1 MNLIAVIILTTL
13 LFCFLLEIAADILN
27 LRMLRP
33 DPPEGCRDIYD
44 SERYRRSQEYLKVN
58 TRFGWIRDGFDLLVF
73 LLFWFAGG
81 FDLLDKW
88 VRTAGWG
95 PVLTGI
101 VYIGILL
108 LLKSLVSLP
117 FSVYAT
123 FVIEEVFGFNK
134 TDWKTFAADRIR
146 ALLLSVFLGA
156 PLLGAVLGFFEYA
169 GNNAWWYCWIAV
181 TAFMLLMQYVAPT
194 WIMPLFNRFEPLEEG
209 ELRQAITD
217 SADRADYPL
226 SDVFV
231 MDGSRRSAKSNAFFT
246 GFGKK
251 KRIVLFDTLIAQ
263 HTVPE
268 LLAVLAHEI
277 GHCKKKHI
285 RQNLIIGIV
294 HMGIV
299 FWLLSLFI
307 SRQELFDAFY
317 MTHASVYAGMI
328 FFGMLLTPIDFFLG
342 ILMQMLSRKN
352 EFEADR
358 FAVEITRNPAALI
371 RALKKLTANN
381 LSNLLPHPLYVFL
394 HYSLPSI
401 KERIRAINAVSAENS
416 GERSTV

>member
-1 MNLIAVIILTTL
+1 MNFIAVIILTAL
-13 LFCFLLEIAADILN
+13 LFCFALELAADILN
-27 LRMLRP
+27 LGRIRT
-33 DPPEGCRDIYD
+33 DPPEGFRDIYNPQ
-44 SERYRRSQEYLKVN
+44 RYRQSQEYLRIN
-58 TRFGWIRDGFDLLVF
+58 TRFGWISGGFDLLVF
-73 LLFWFAGG
+73 LIFWFSGG
-81 FDLLDKW
+81 FDLVDKW
-88 VRTAGWG
+88 VRSAGWG

-101 VYIGILL
+101 VYIGILV
-108 LLKSLVSLP
+108 LLKSLLELP

-134 TDWKTFAADRIR
+134 TDWKTFTADRIK

-169 GNNAWWYCWIAV
+169 GSSAWWYCWIAV
-181 TAFMLLMQYVAPT
+181 TGFMLLMQYVAPT
-194 WIMPLFNRFEPLEEG
+194 WIMPFFNHFKPLEDG
-209 ELRQAITD
+209 DLKKAITD
-217 SADRADYPL
+217 YASRVEYPI
-226 SDVFV
+226 SGVFV

-277 GHCKKKHI
+277 GHYKKKHI
-285 RQNLIIGIV
+285 LQGLIIGIV
-294 HMGIV
+294 HTGIV
-299 FWLLSLFI
+299 LWLLSLFI

-317 MTHASVYAGMI
+317 MTHPSVYAGMI

-358 FAVEITRNPAALI
+358 FAVETTRNPSALI
-371 RALKKLTANN
+371 RSLKKLTANN

-394 HYSLPSI
+394 HYSHPPI
-401 KERIRAINAVSAENS
+401 IERIRAIISPEKK
-416 GERSTV
+416 

>member
-1 MNLIAVIILTTL
+1 MNFIAVIILTTL
-13 LFCFLLEIAADILN
+13 LFCFLLELAADILN
-27 LRMLRP
+27 LRRLRT
-33 DPPEGCRDIYD
+33 DPPEEFRDIYD
-44 SERYRRSQEYLKVN
+44 PERYRKSQEYLRVN
-58 TRFGWIRDGFDLLVF
+58 TRFGWISGGFDLLVF
-73 LLFWFAGG
+73 LIFWFSGG

-88 VRTAGWG
+88 VRSAGWG
-95 PVLTGI
+95 PVLTGV

-108 LLKSLVSLP
+108 LLKSLLSLP

-123 FVIEEVFGFNK
+123 FVIEESFGFNK
-134 TDWKTFAADRIR
+134 TDWKTFTADRIK

-169 GNNAWWYCWIAV
+169 GNNAWWYCWLAV
-181 TAFMLLMQYVAPT
+181 TLFMLLMQYAAPT
-194 WIMPLFNRFEPLEEG
+194 WIMPLFNRFEPLEDS
-209 ELRQAITD
+209 ELKQSITD
-217 SADRADYPL
+217 YARKVAYPL
-226 SDVFV
+226 SGVFV

-263 HTVPE
+263 HSVPE
-268 LLAVLAHEI
+268 LLTVLAHEI
-277 GHCKKKHI
+277 GHYKKKHI
-285 RQNLIIGIV
+285 LQGLIIGIV
-294 HMGIV
+294 HTGIV

-317 MTHASVYAGMI
+317 MTHSSVYAGMI

-358 FAVEITRNPAALI
+358 FAVETTRNPSDLI
-371 RALKKLTANN
+371 SALKKLTAGN

-394 HYSLPSI
+394 HYSHPPIS
-401 KERIRAINAVSAENS
+401 ERIMAITSPEKTQVIS
-416 GERSTV
+416 

>member
-1 MNLIAVIILTTL
+1 MNFIAVIILTAL
-13 LFCFLLEIAADILN
+13 LSCFVLELAADLLN
-27 LRMLRP
+27 LRMLRT
-33 DPPEGCRDIYD
+33 DPPPECRGIYD
-44 SERYRRSQEYLKVN
+44 PERYRRSQEYLRVN
-58 TRFGWIRDGFDLLVF
+58 TRFGWISSGFDLLVF

-81 FDLLDKW
+81 FDLLDRW
-88 VRTAGWG
+88 VRIAGWG
-95 PVLTGI
+95 PVLTGTA
-101 VYIGILL
+101 YIGILL
-108 LLKSLVSLP
+108 LIKSLLSLP

-123 FVIEEVFGFNK
+123 FVIEEGFGFNK
-134 TDWKTFAADRIR
+134 TDWKTFAADRIK
-146 ALLLSVFLGA
+146 ALLLSVFLGG

-169 GNNAWWYCWIAV
+169 GNHAWWCCWLAV
-181 TAFMLLMQYVAPT
+181 TIFMLLMQYAAPT
-194 WIMPLFNRFEPLEEG
+194 WIMPLFNRFEPLEDG
-209 ELRQAITD
+209 ALKQAITD
-217 SADRADYPL
+217 CAHKAEYPL
-226 SDVFV
+226 SGVFV

-251 KRIVLFDTLIAQ
+251 KRIVLFDTLIAR
-263 HTVPE
+263 HSVAE

-277 GHCKKKHI
+277 GHYKKKHI
-285 RQNLIIGIV
+285 RLNLMIGIV

-317 MTHASVYAGMI
+317 MSHPSVYAGMI

-358 FAVEITRNPAALI
+358 FAVETTRNPEALI
-371 RALKKLTANN
+371 RALKKLTAHN

-394 HYSLPSI
+394 HYSHPPI
-401 KERIRAINAVSAENS
+401 RERIRAINAVRPEETSA
-416 GERSTV
+416 V

>member
-1 MNLIAVIILTTL
+1 MNLIALIILTAL
-13 LFCFLLEIAADILN
+13 LFCFILELAADILN
-27 LRMLRP
+27 LGMLRT
-33 DPPEGCRDIYD
+33 DPPEGFRDIYNP
-44 SERYRRSQEYLKVN
+44 ERYRQSQEYLRIN
-58 TRFGWIRDGFDLLVF
+58 TRFGWIREGFDLLVF
-73 LLFWFAGG
+73 LLFWFSGG
-81 FDLLDKW
+81 FDLLDRW
-88 VRTAGWG
+88 IRSAGWG
-95 PVLTGI
+95 PVMSGI

-108 LLKSLVSLP
+108 LLKSIVELP
-117 FSVYAT
+117 FSVYST

-134 TDWKTFAADRIR
+134 TDWKTFTADRIK

-169 GNNAWWYCWIAV
+169 GNNAWWYCWVAV
-181 TAFMLLMQYVAPT
+181 TVFMLIMQYVAPT
-194 WIMPLFNRFEPLEEG
+194 WIMPLFNRFEPLKDG
-209 ELRQAITD
+209 ELRQSIT
-217 SADRADYPL
+217 AYARKVGYPL
-226 SDVFV
+226 SGVFV

-277 GHCKKKHI
+277 GHYKKKHI
-285 RQNLIIGIV
+285 RQGLIIGIV
-294 HMGIV
+294 HTGIV

-307 SRQELFDAFY
+307 SRQQLFDAFY
-317 MTHASVYAGMI
+317 MTHSSVYAGMI

-358 FAVEITRNPAALI
+358 FAVETTGNPAALI

-394 HYSLPSI
+394 HYSHPPI
-401 KERIRAINAVSAENS
+401 TERIRAIVSPLKK
-416 GERSTV
+416 